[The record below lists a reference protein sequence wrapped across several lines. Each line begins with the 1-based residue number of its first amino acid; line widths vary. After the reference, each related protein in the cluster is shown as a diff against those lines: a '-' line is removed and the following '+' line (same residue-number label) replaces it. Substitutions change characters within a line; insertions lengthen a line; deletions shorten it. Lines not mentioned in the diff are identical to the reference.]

1 MALKLYKG
9 YVPTSGK
16 KSTLPFK
23 DRAAS
28 DLLTLEEAQKFSEY
42 AGILADDTV
51 LVDIDDGEQSKILL
65 NIVKTKGLKCKAIAT
80 TRGCHFL
87 FKADRPM
94 QNRTHCKLGIGLTA
108 DIKGG
113 GRASYEVLKFNG
125 VEREVLY
132 DSGEYEVLPKYLSP
146 IKTNVN
152 VLNMCEGEGRNNTLF
167 SYILPLQQN
176 EFTIDEC
183 RECIRVI
190 NEFILKDPL
199 SEDELATVLRDGA
212 FEKPQFFTT
221 KGAFL
226 FDKFAK
232 YLLKADNIIKLNGKL
247 YIYRDG
253 IYECG
258 DEYIEAAMIEHIPN
272 LSQNKRREVLSYLN
286 LVVKKESSVA
296 DANLIAFENGVL
308 NIVDNSFSEFSPEF
322 IITNKIPH
330 NYNPDAESELLDRV
344 MRKLACEDESTLKL
358 LYQSIGYCF
367 YRRNELRKSF
377 FLLGEKRNGKS
388 TFLDMVSTLLGEDN
402 TANLDLCEIG
412 DRFRTAEL
420 TGKLANIGDDIND
433 EWVSNTAIFKKV
445 VSGDTVTVE
454 RKGKDPFK
462 LRSFAKFFFSANS
475 LPRLG
480 RGKDS
485 RAVLDRLVII
495 PFDAKFSKNDP
506 DYDPFI
512 KYKLRGEDVMEAL
525 IAKSIPALKDV
536 LIDQEFEFCDR
547 VTKNLEEFEK
557 SNNPIL
563 EFYDELDSADYLNE
577 PIKLVYQKYSTFC
590 LANNLQAMSAIEFQK
605 QLKKQFGLAVK
616 TVEMD
621 GKRIRVYVDESATA
635 TVG

>member
-1 MALKLYKG
+1 MALNLYKG
-9 YVPTSGK
+9 FVPTSGK
-16 KSTLPFK
+16 KSTMPFK
-23 DRAAS
+23 DKSTS

-51 LVDIDDGEQSKILL
+51 LVDIDDGEQSKLLL
-65 NIVKTKGLKCKAIAT
+65 NIVKEKGLKCKVLAT
-80 TRGCHFL
+80 SRGMHFL
-87 FKADRPM
+87 FKTDIPM

-132 DSGEYEVLPKYLSP
+132 ETGEYEVLPKYLTP

-152 VLNMCEGEGRNNTLF
+152 VLNMCEGEGRNNALF

-176 EFTIDEC
+176 EFAIEEC
-183 RECIRVI
+183 RECIRII
-190 NEFILKDPL
+190 NEFVLKDPL
-199 SEDELATVLRDGA
+199 SEDELSVVLRDGA
-212 FEKPQFFTT
+212 FEKPQFFNS
-221 KGAFL
+221 KGTFM

-232 YLLKADNIIKLNGKL
+232 YLLKADSIIKLNGKL

-272 LSQNKRREVLSYLN
+272 LTQSKRKEVLSYLN
-286 LVVKKESSVA
+286 LVVKKESTIA
-296 DANLIAFENGVL
+296 DANLIAFNNGVL
-308 NIVDNSFSEFSPEF
+308 NIVDGSFSEFSPEF

-330 NYNPDAESELLDRV
+330 NYNPDAKSDLLDSV
-344 MRKLACEDESTLKL
+344 MRKLACDDETVLKL
-358 LYQSIGYCF
+358 LYQSVGYCF

-495 PFDAKFSKNDP
+495 PFDAKFSKDDP

-512 KYKLRGEDVMEAL
+512 KYKLREEKVMEAL
-525 IAKSIPALKDV
+525 IAKVIPALKDV
-536 LIDQEFEFCDR
+536 LIEQEFEHCDK

-563 EFYDELDSADYLNE
+563 EFYDELEESDYLNE
-577 PIKLVYQKYSTFC
+577 PIKVVYQKYTTFC
-590 LANNLQAMSAIEFQK
+590 LANNLNPISAIEFQK
-605 QLKKQFGLAVK
+605 QIKKQFNLSVK
-616 TVEMD
+616 TVRLD
-621 GKRIRVYVDESATA
+621 GKGVRVYVDESTA
-635 TVG
+635 VN

>member
-1 MALKLYKG
+1 MALSLYKN

-16 KSTLPFK
+16 KATMPFK
-23 DRAAS
+23 DKTP
-28 DLLTLEEAQKFSEY
+28 DELLTLEEAQKFSEY

-51 LVDIDDGEQSKILL
+51 LIDIDNENESKIMMK
-65 NIVKTKGLKCKAIAT
+65 IVENLGLKCKVIAT
-80 TRGCHFL
+80 SRGAHFL
-87 FKADRPM
+87 FKTSQPM
-94 QNRTHCKLGIGLTA
+94 QNRTHCHLGIGLTA

-113 GRASYEVLKFNG
+113 GRASYEVLKYDG
-125 VEREVLY
+125 KERTVLY
-132 DSGEYEVLPKYLSP
+132 DTDEYQTLPKYLYP
-146 IKTNVN
+146 VKTNMN
-152 VLNMCEGEGRNNTLF
+152 VLDLAEGEGRNNALF

-176 EFTIDEC
+176 EFTVDEC
-183 RECIRVI
+183 RECIKII
-190 NEFILKDPL
+190 NEFVLADPL
-199 SEDELATVLRDGA
+199 SEDELSVVIRDGA
-212 FEKPQFFTT
+212 FNKPMFFNSRGT
-221 KGAFL
+221 FL

-232 YLLKADNIIKLNGKL
+232 YLQQAENIIKINGKL

-253 IYECG
+253 IYESG
-258 DEYIEAAMIEHIPN
+258 DENIEAAMIEHIPN
-272 LSQNKRREVLSYLN
+272 LSRSKRQEVLSYLTL
-286 LVVKKESSVA
+286 LVSKESGVA
-296 DANLIAFENGVL
+296 DANLIAFKNGVL
-308 NIVDNSFSEFSPEF
+308 NIADDTFSDFSPEY

-330 NYNPDAESELLDRV
+330 NYNPEAKSELLDRT
-344 MRKLACEDESTLKL
+344 MHKLACEDEDVYKL

-388 TFLDMVSTLLGEDN
+388 TFLDMVGNLLGEDN
-402 TANLDLCEIG
+402 TSNLDLCEIG

-454 RKGKDPFK
+454 RKSKDPFK

-495 PFDAKFSKNDP
+495 PFDAKFSKNDA

-512 KYKLRGEDVMEAL
+512 KYKLRSEEVMEAL
-525 IAKSIPALKDV
+525 IANAVPALRDLLV
-536 LIDQEFEFCDR
+536 EQEFITCDK
-547 VTKNLEEFEK
+547 VKDNLAEFEK

-563 EFYDELDSADYLNE
+563 EFFDELDECDYLNE
-577 PIKLVYQKYSTFC
+577 PIKVVYQRYCTFC
-590 LANNLQAMSAIEFQK
+590 LGNNLQAVSAIEFQK
-605 QLKKQFGLAVK
+605 QMKKNFDVIIK
-616 TVEMD
+616 TIEVS
-621 GKRIRVYVDESATA
+621 GKKTRIYADE
-635 TVG
+635 

>member
-1 MALKLYKG
+1 MALNLYKG
-9 YVPTSGK
+9 FVPTSGK
-16 KSTLPFK
+16 KSTMPFK
-23 DRAAS
+23 DRTS
-28 DLLTLEEAQKFSEY
+28 DDLLTLEEVQKFPEY

-51 LVDIDDGEQSKILL
+51 LVDIDDGEQSKMLL
-65 NIVKTKGLKCKAIAT
+65 DIVKSKELKCKVLAT
-80 TRGCHFL
+80 SRGMHFL
-87 FKADRPM
+87 FKTDKPM
-94 QNRTHCKLGIGLTA
+94 QNRTHCKLGIGLVA

-113 GRASYEVLKFNG
+113 GRASYEVLKFDG

-132 DSGEYEVLPKYLSP
+132 DSGDYQTLPKYLNP

-152 VLNMCEGEGRNNTLF
+152 VLNMCEGEGRNNALF

-176 EFTIDEC
+176 EFSIEEC
-183 RECIRVI
+183 RECIRII

-199 SEDELATVLRDGA
+199 SEDELAVVLRDGA
-212 FEKPQFFTT
+212 FEKPQFFNS
-221 KGAFL
+221 KGVFM
-226 FDKFAK
+226 FDKFAN
-232 YLLKADNIIKLNGKL
+232 YLIKAESIIKLNGKL

-253 IYECG
+253 IYESG
-258 DEYIEAAMIEHIPN
+258 EDYIEAAMIEHIPN
-272 LSQNKRREVLSYLN
+272 LTQSKRKEVLAYLN
-286 LVVKKESSVA
+286 LVVKKESTIA
-296 DANLIAFENGVL
+296 DANLIAFKNGVL
-308 NIVDNSFSEFSPEF
+308 NIVDGGFSEFSPEF

-330 NYNPDAESELLDRV
+330 NYNPDAESELLNRV
-344 MRKLACEDESTLKL
+344 MRKLACNDETVLKL
-358 LYQSIGYCF
+358 LYQSVGYCF

-433 EWVSNTAIFKKV
+433 EWISNTAIFKKV

-454 RKGKDPFK
+454 RKGKDPFR

-485 RAVLDRLVII
+485 SAVLDRLVII
-495 PFDAKFSKNDP
+495 PFDAKFTKNDD

-512 KYKLRGEDVMEAL
+512 KYKLREEAVMEAL
-525 IAKSIPALKDV
+525 ISKSIPALKEV
-536 LIDQEFEFCDR
+536 LIEQEFEHCDR
-547 VTKNLEEFEK
+547 VSRNMEEFEK

-563 EFYDELDSADYLNE
+563 EFYDELEDADYLNE
-577 PIKLVYQKYSTFC
+577 TIKVVYQKYNAFC
-590 LANNLQAMSAIEFQK
+590 LTNNLQAMSAIEFQK
-605 QLKKQFGLAVK
+605 QMKKQFNVTVK
-616 TVEMD
+616 TVD
-621 GKRIRVYVDESATA
+621 LNGRRVRVYTDEET
-635 TVG
+635 TD

>member
-1 MALKLYKG
+1 M
-9 YVPTSGK
+9 PTSGK
-16 KSTLPFK
+16 KATMPFK
-23 DRAAS
+23 DRKAS

-42 AGILADDTV
+42 AGILADNTV
-51 LVDIDDGEQSKILL
+51 LVDIDDGEQAKTLL
-65 NIVKTKGLKCKAIAT
+65 TIVKTKELKCKVIAT
-80 TRGCHFL
+80 SRGCHFL
-87 FKADRPM
+87 FKTDRPM

-132 DSGEYEVLPKYLSP
+132 DTGDYEVLPKYLTP

-152 VLNMCEGEGRNNTLF
+152 VLNMCEGDGRNNALF
-167 SYILPLQQN
+167 AYILPLQQN
-176 EFTIDEC
+176 EFSIEEC
-183 RECIRVI
+183 RECINII
-190 NEFILKDPL
+190 NEFVLKDPL
-199 SEDELATVLRDGA
+199 SEDELKSVLRDGA

-221 KGAFL
+221 KGTFQ

-232 YLLKADNIIKLNGKL
+232 YLLKADNIIKLHGKL

-258 DEYIEAAMIEHIPN
+258 DEFIEAAMIEHIPN
-272 LSQNKRREVLSYLN
+272 LTQSKRKEVLAYLN
-286 LVVKKESSVA
+286 LVVKKESSLA
-296 DANLIAFENGVL
+296 DANLIAFNNGVL
-308 NIVDNSFSEFSPEF
+308 NIVDNTFSDFSPEY

-330 NYNPDAESELLDRV
+330 NYNPDAKSDLLDRV
-344 MRKLACEDESTLKL
+344 MRKLACNDESVLKL
-358 LYQSIGYCF
+358 LYQAVGYCF

-445 VSGDTVTVE
+445 VSGDTVTAE

-485 RAVLDRLVII
+485 SAVLDRLVII
-495 PFDAKFSKNDP
+495 PFDAKFSKDDP

-512 KYKLRGEDVMEAL
+512 KYKLRQEDVMEAL
-525 IAKSIPALKDV
+525 IASAIPALTDV
-536 LIDQEFEFCDR
+536 LIDQEFERCER
-547 VTKNLEEFEK
+547 VAKNLEEFEK

-563 EFYDELDSADYLNE
+563 EFYDELDTADYLNE
-577 PIKLVYQKYSTFC
+577 PIKVVYQKYTTFC
-590 LANNLQAMSAIEFQK
+590 LSNNLQPMSAIEFQK
-605 QLKKQFGLAVK
+605 QMKKQFNLAVK
-616 TVEMD
+616 TVDID
-621 GKRIRVYVDESATA
+621 GKRIRVYADESTE
-635 TVG
+635 TN

>member
-1 MALKLYKG
+1 MILSLYKN
-9 YVPTSGK
+9 YVPTSDK
-16 KSTLPFK
+16 RATMPFK
-23 DRAAS
+23 NRDAS
-28 DLLTLEEAQKFSEY
+28 DLLSLEEAQKFSEY

-51 LVDIDDGEQSKILL
+51 LVDIDDGEQSKLLL
-65 NIVKTKGLKCKAIAT
+65 NIVKEKNLKCKVIAT

-87 FKADRPM
+87 FKTDRPM

-132 DSGEYEVLPKYLSP
+132 DTGNYEYLPKYLTP

-152 VLNMCEGEGRNNTLF
+152 VLNMCEGEGRNNALF

-176 EFTIDEC
+176 DFTVEEC
-183 RECIRVI
+183 RECIRII

-199 SEDELATVLRDGA
+199 SEDELSVVLRDGA
-212 FEKPQFFTT
+212 FEKPQFFTS
-221 KGAFL
+221 KGMFM
-226 FDKFAK
+226 FDKFAN
-232 YLLKADNIIKLNGKL
+232 YLLKANNIIKLNGKL

-253 IYECG
+253 IYESG

-272 LSQNKRREVLSYLN
+272 LTQSKRKEVLAYLN
-286 LVVKKESSVA
+286 LVVKKESTLA
-296 DANLIAFENGVL
+296 DANLIAFNNGVL
-308 NIVDNSFSEFSPEF
+308 NVVDDSFSEFSPEF

-330 NYNPDAESELLDRV
+330 NYNPDAKSDLLDHV
-344 MRKLACEDESTLKL
+344 MRKLACDDYCVLRL
-358 LYQSIGYCF
+358 LYQSVGYCF

-402 TANLDLCEIG
+402 TSNLDLCEIG

-445 VSGDTVTVE
+445 VSGDVVTAE

-485 RAVLDRLVII
+485 SAVLDRLVII
-495 PFDAKFSKNDP
+495 PFDAKFTKNDA

-512 KYKLRGEDVMEAL
+512 KYKLREEPVMEAL
-525 IAKSIPALKDV
+525 IAKAVPALIDV
-536 LIDQEFEFCDR
+536 LANQEFETCEKITDTL
-547 VTKNLEEFEK
+547 VEFER

-563 EFYDELDSADYLNE
+563 EFFSDLDEPDYLNE
-577 PIKLVYQKYSTFC
+577 PIKVVYQRYCTFC
-590 LANNLQAMSAIEFQK
+590 MSNNMQAMSSIEFQK
-605 QLKKQFGLAVK
+605 QMKKQYDLVIK
-616 TVEMD
+616 TVELND
-621 GKRIRVYVDESATA
+621 KKVRIYTNE
-635 TVG
+635 